1 MRGHLRP
8 SPKPYK
14 YKISHSRWLSSLA
27 PPYNPPPNVVK
38 NFILVNCDKLSQD
51 VLIMESLME
60 QLMSLLTAPV
70 IAICALVL
78 CNFTAFMLLLRAGTR
93 LANLERALVDLDWEA
108 LANLVGDVST
118 LKRTIQKLNL
128 RLNGMETA
136 DPMAVLNRLPN
147 LQPNVTA
154 IGQNK
159 NNGG

>member
-1 MRGHLRP
+1 MFDTQ
-8 SPKPYK
+8 
-14 YKISHSRWLSSLA
+14 I
-27 PPYNPPPNVVK
+27 
-38 NFILVNCDKLSQD
+38 
-51 VLIMESLME
+51 
-60 QLMSLLTAPV
+60 
-70 IAICALVL
+70 IAIFALLL
-78 CNFTAFMLLLRAGTR
+78 CNITAFGLMLRAGRR
-93 LANLERALVDLDWEA
+93 LANLERALGDLDWEA

>member
-1 MRGHLRP
+1 
-8 SPKPYK
+8 
-14 YKISHSRWLSSLA
+14 
-27 PPYNPPPNVVK
+27 
-38 NFILVNCDKLSQD
+38 
-51 VLIMESLME
+51 
-60 QLMSLLTAPV
+60 MSLLTAPV